1 MKNAFFHLT
10 SLFRS
15 QDIHVFIMTFWTC
28 RKNGLIRK
36 IRLISEFMMSQP
48 GQQTIAI
55 HILPNISWSKSNLKM
70 KLGQLIDF
78 NKRNIFLQKLCRKWV
93 RETSSRPLIYFL
105 ICLIW
110 GKSKC
115 SAAWFQY
122 ISIAH
127 NLGFNKNKLYETLR
141 YWSRNMLSFKFP
153 EQVLGLVSPPHLAY
167 DFSRKM
173 FFMLYSINW
182 PNFIVW

>member
-1 MKNAFFHLT
+1 MNFLCEPLIVCKTFAQDYILEEEASYHNNATNSLKSDSYPPKKCVFWFNESPLKMMKNAFFHLT

-93 RETSSRPLIYFL
+93 RETSSDLL
-105 ICLIW
+105 
-110 GKSKC
+110 
-115 SAAWFQY
+115 
-122 ISIAH
+122 
-127 NLGFNKNKLYETLR
+127 
-141 YWSRNMLSFKFP
+141 
-153 EQVLGLVSPPHLAY
+153 
-167 DFSRKM
+167 
-173 FFMLYSINW
+173 
-182 PNFIVW
+182 FIF